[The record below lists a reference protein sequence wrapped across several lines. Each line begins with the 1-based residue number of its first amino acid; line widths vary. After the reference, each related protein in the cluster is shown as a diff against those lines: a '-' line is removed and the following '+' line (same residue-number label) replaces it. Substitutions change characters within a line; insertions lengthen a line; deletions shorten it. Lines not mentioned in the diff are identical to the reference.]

1 MSLEIRDL
9 MYELAEI
16 VVAAYA
22 ELNETNQLQFFP
34 TGATFSGA
42 DTQLNASI
50 GDSDGWL
57 DNAES
62 M

>member
-1 MSLEIRDL
+1 